1 MIENLTIIGV
11 GLIGG
16 SLARALRAAN
26 AVQNITGYGRT
37 ISHLQQ
43 ALELNVID
51 RVASN
56 IKDAVADADVVVL
69 AVPVET
75 LIDFLAQL
83 ADVLPDKTIVTDVGS
98 VKGNILE
105 AAKKNLGTHFSRFV
119 PGHPIAGT
127 EKSGVANSFPE
138 LFQQHKVILTPE
150 ANTDTNAISVIQNM
164 WQQAGAEVVLM
175 NSDKHDQ
182 LLAASSHLPHI
193 LAYALVENLV
203 RRDDYEEIFD
213 LAAGGFRDFT
223 RIASSDPEMWRDI
236 CMANRDALLESLHGF
251 QKDLKKIYAAIK
263 EGDGDTLSEIFS
275 RAKQARDALI
285 TKQSK

>member
-16 SLARALRAAN
+16 SLARALRVAN
-26 AVQNITGYGRT
+26 AVQSITGFGRT

-43 ALELNVID
+43 ALELKVID
-51 RVASN
+51 RVASS
-56 IKDAVADADVVVL
+56 IKDAVTDADVVVL

-75 LIDFLAQL
+75 LPDFLQQL
-83 ADVLPDKTIVTDVGS
+83 ADVLPGKTIVTDVGS
-98 VKGNILE
+98 VKANVLA
-105 AAKKNLGTHFSRFV
+105 AAKKNLGTHFRRFV
-119 PGHPIAGT
+119 PGHPITGT
-127 EKSGVANSFPE
+127 EKSGVINSFPE
-138 LFQQHKVILTPE
+138 LFRRHKVILTPE
-150 ANTDTNAISVIQNM
+150 ADTDTNAISVIQNM
-164 WQQAGAEVVLM
+164 WQQVGAEVVLM

-182 LLAASSHLPHI
+182 LLAASSHLPHV

-236 CMANRDALLESLHGF
+236 CLANRDALLENLHGF

-263 EGDGDTLSEIFS
+263 EGDGDALSEIFS
-275 RAKQARDALI
+275 RAKHARDTLI
-285 TKQSK
+285 TKQNK

>member
-26 AVQNITGYGRT
+26 VVQNITGFGRT

-43 ALELNVID
+43 ALELKVID

-75 LIDFLAQL
+75 LSDFLAQL
-83 ADVLPDKTIVTDVGS
+83 ADVLPDKAIVTDVGS

-105 AAKKNLGTHFSRFV
+105 VAKKTLGAHFSRFV

-127 EKSGVANSFPE
+127 EKSGVINSFAE

-150 ANTDTNAISVIQNM
+150 AGTDTDAISVIQNM
-164 WQQAGAEVVLM
+164 WQQTGAQVVLM

-263 EGDGDTLSEIFS
+263 DGDGDTLSEIFS
-275 RAKQARDALI
+275 RAKHARDALI

>member
-26 AVQNITGYGRT
+26 AVQNITGFGRT

-51 RVASN
+51 RVASS
-56 IKDAVADADVVVL
+56 IKDAVTDADVVVL

-75 LIDFLAQL
+75 VADFLSQL

-98 VKGNILE
+98 VKNNIQE
-105 AAKKNLGTHFSRFV
+105 AARKNLGVHFSRFV

-127 EKSGVANSFPE
+127 EKSGVVNSFPE
-138 LFQQHKVILTPE
+138 LFEQHQVILTPE
-150 ANTDTNAISVIQNM
+150 ADTDTNAVSVIQNM
-164 WQQAGAEVVLM
+164 WQKTGAQVVLM
-175 NSDKHDQ
+175 NSAKHDQ
-182 LLAASSHLPHI
+182 ILAASSHLPHV

-203 RRDDYEEIFD
+203 RRDDYEEIFNF
-213 LAAGGFRDFT
+213 AAGGFHDFT

-236 CMANRDALLESLHGF
+236 CLANRDAILEGLHGF
-251 QKDLKKIYAAIK
+251 QKDLKKIRDAIK
-263 EGDGDTLSEIFS
+263 NSDGDALSEIFS
-275 RAKQARDALI
+275 RAKHARDALI
-285 TKQSK
+285 TKQNK

>member
-83 ADVLPDKTIVTDVGS
+83 ADVLLDKTIVTDVGS

>member
-26 AVQNITGYGRT
+26 AVQNITGFGRT

-51 RVASN
+51 RVASS
-56 IKDAVADADVVVL
+56 IKDAVTDADVVVL

-75 LIDFLAQL
+75 VADFLSQL

-98 VKGNILE
+98 VKNNIQE
-105 AAKKNLGTHFSRFV
+105 AARKNLGVHFSRFV

-127 EKSGVANSFPE
+127 EKSGVVNSFPE
-138 LFQQHKVILTPE
+138 LFRQHQVILTPE
-150 ANTDTNAISVIQNM
+150 AGTDTNAVSVIQNM
-164 WQQAGAEVVLM
+164 WQKTGAHVLLM
-175 NSDKHDQ
+175 NSVKHDQ
-182 LLAASSHLPHI
+182 ILAASSHLPHV
-193 LAYALVENLV
+193 LAYALVEGLV
-203 RRDDYEEIFD
+203 RRDDYEEIFN
-213 LAAGGFRDFT
+213 LAAGGFHDFT

-236 CMANRDALLESLHGF
+236 CLANRDAILENLHGF
-251 QKDLKKIYAAIK
+251 QKDLKKIRDAIK
-263 EGDGDTLSEIFS
+263 NSDGDALSKIFS
-275 RAKQARDALI
+275 RAKHARDALI
-285 TKQSK
+285 TKQNK